1 MQTQPQVT
9 FDDIPIDEAVREAAF
24 DHVGQ
29 LERYSDRITG
39 CHVVVAQPHR
49 RHREGRLYS
58 VRIDMLV
65 PGGEIV
71 VNREHHLDHAH
82 EDALVA
88 LRDAFLA
95 ARRQLEDHVR
105 RLRGAEKRHAA
116 RPRGRVTQVFPLAGY
131 GFLVTPEGREVY
143 FHRNAV
149 SDQDFRRL
157 DVGSS
162 VVFGEGEG
170 EDGPQATFVRL
181 VRSAPLSEEPLP
193 PEMLSLESSSPESR
207 TTKSRTT
214 DAPSPEEF
222 RS

>member
-9 FDDIPIDEAVREAAF
+9 FDDIAIDEAVREAAF
-24 DHVGQ
+24 DHVEQ

-58 VRIDMLV
+58 VRIDLLV

-71 VNREHHLDHAH
+71 VNREHHLEHAH

-105 RLRGAEKRHAA
+105 RLRGAEKRHAV

-131 GFLVTPEGREVY
+131 GFLVTPDGREVY
-143 FHRNAV
+143 FHRHAM
-149 SDQDFRRL
+149 SDRDFRRL

-170 EDGPQATFVRL
+170 EDGPQATYVRL
-181 VRSAPLSEEPLP
+181 VRGSVPQLSSETSPAESPASEEF
-193 PEMLSLESSSPESR
+193 
-207 TTKSRTT
+207 
-214 DAPSPEEF
+214 PS
-222 RS
+222 

>member
-1 MQTQPQVT
+1 MQTEPQVT

-24 DHVGQ
+24 DHAAQ
-29 LERYSDRITG
+29 LERYCDRITG

-58 VRIDMLV
+58 IRIDVLV

-82 EDALVA
+82 EDPLVA

-95 ARRQLEDHVR
+95 TRRQLEDHVR

-131 GFLVTPEGREVY
+131 GFLVTPDGRDVY

-149 SDQDFRRL
+149 SDVDFRRL
-157 DVGSS
+157 DVGSD
-162 VVFGEGEG
+162 VVFGEEAG
-170 EDGPQATFVRL
+170 EDGPQATYVRL
-181 VRSAPLSEEPLP
+181 VRSPPPP
-193 PEMLSLESSSPESR
+193 PEEI
-207 TTKSRTT
+207 
-214 DAPSPEEF
+214 PS
-222 RS
+222 